1 MLLPLY
7 SEDRNGHMA
16 KEQKR
21 HEQSIQSGRKDTGYR
36 DNEAG
41 VLPALAFNIFNK
53 LFLQFDSITAEQI
66 LFTFYGNSSPYAHTA
81 MSSGSKQWAN
91 QRKHSCLFG
100 VWFDGHAMG
109 MEWAKLLMGFYMREI
124 VLFCFP
130 TSTWPSLILYVRSFH
145 AAFLCHPVIMFSQ
158 EVFLVA
164 FHLWFCISVI
174 I

>member
-1 MLLPLY
+1 M
-7 SEDRNGHMA
+7 GTW
-16 KEQKR
+16 QKNKNAMNKALKVG
-21 HEQSIQSGRKDTGYR
+21 GRTLA
-36 DNEAG
+36 AG
-41 VLPALAFNIFNK
+41 TTK
-53 LFLQFDSITAEQI
+53 LESCLHQHLIYLISFFSQFDSITAEQI

-91 QRKHSCLFG
+91 QRKHSSLFG

-109 MEWAKLLMGFYMREI
+109 LEWAKLLMGFYIREI

-130 TSTWPSLILYVRSFH
+130 TSTWPSLILYARSFH

-164 FHLWFCISVI
+164 FHLWSCISVI